1 MSHKRTGAIRVI
13 FRLVLLMVIL
23 GLLASPLGT
32 AGAQETPPG
41 ETQVEVVS
49 PYLTILRRFAADGN
63 ELEGYVINGPSK
75 PPAEFAEEHAANAI
89 QGEVEGTIAN
99 FPAYTWVFGCSAVS
113 GAMIAAYYDRGSYPN
128 MYSGPTNGGVMPLN
142 NSSWGTWSD
151 GSDTYPNN
159 PLIASHINVDGRTTK
174 GSIDDYW
181 VTYGSST
188 QDPYITGA
196 WSQHAWSDSIG
207 DYMKTSQ
214 SAYENTDGSTTFF
227 NYTDIPDKL
236 YCDVIVENG
245 ITKDGT
251 VGRRLFYQAR
261 GFTVTDCYN
270 QRTDNNGGGFT
281 LANYKAEIDA
291 GHPVLLNLAGHSVV
305 GFGYSGSTVYIR
317 DTWDTATHEFPWG
330 GNYSGMKLL
339 SVSIVKLAAGPAPL
353 TQYVYLPMITRPVP
367 NQAPNN
373 IALSNT
379 SIPENQ
385 PINTVVGTLSTT
397 DPDAGN
403 TFTYTLVAGT
413 GSADNGSFNISGAQL
428 RTSAVFDYEV
438 KNSYNIRIRVTDQG
452 GLTFEKAFVISVTQ
466 VGANPFLNP
475 GFEQGHVAWTEY
487 SWLGFDLIT
496 EASEDAIT
504 AHSGSWFAWLGGANS
519 ESSELSQVITI
530 SASTPYLHY
539 WYWVGS
545 QDVCGYDFFAINVNG
560 TQVAEFT
567 LCSSNNTNGW
577 VQGVVNLAAYAGS
590 GRTILFEVNNDG
602 SNNSNLFLDD
612 VSMSA
617 SASTTTLPE
626 AEEGFDP
633 TAISAPRILM
643 P

>member
-13 FRLVLLMVIL
+13 FRLFLLMVML

-32 AGAQETPPG
+32 VGAQETPPG

-49 PYLTILRRFAADGN
+49 PYLTILRQFAADGN

-142 NSSWGTWSD
+142 NASWPTWSD
-151 GSDTYPNN
+151 GFETYPNN

-227 NYTDIPDKL
+227 NYTAIPDKL

-330 GNYSGMKLL
+330 GNYSGMNLL

-353 TQYVYLPMITRPVP
+353 TQYVYLPLITRPVP
-367 NQAPNN
+367 NQAPTN

-560 TQVAEFT
+560 TQVAGFT
-567 LCSSNNTNGW
+567 LCTSNNTNGW
-577 VQGVVNLAAYAGS
+577 VQGVVNLAAYAGNS
-590 GRTILFEVNNDG
+590 RTILFEVNNDG

>member
-13 FRLVLLMVIL
+13 FRLFLLMVML

-32 AGAQETPPG
+32 VGAQETPPG

-49 PYLTILRRFAADGN
+49 PYLTILRQFAADGN

-142 NSSWGTWSD
+142 NASWPTWSD
-151 GSDTYPNN
+151 GFETYPNN

-227 NYTDIPDKL
+227 NYTAIPDKL

-330 GNYSGMKLL
+330 GNYSGMNLL

-353 TQYVYLPMITRPVP
+353 TQYVYLPLITRPVP
-367 NQAPNN
+367 NQAPTN

-385 PINTVVGTLSTT
+385 PINTVVGMLSTT

-496 EASEDAIT
+496 EASEDTIT